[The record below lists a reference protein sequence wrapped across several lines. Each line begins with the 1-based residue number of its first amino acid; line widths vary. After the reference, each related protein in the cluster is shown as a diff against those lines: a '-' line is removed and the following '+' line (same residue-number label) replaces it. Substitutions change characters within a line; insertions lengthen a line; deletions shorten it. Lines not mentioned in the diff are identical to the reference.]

1 MNSPTSWDDFRIV
14 KAISDQQSLVGAA
27 ESLGLNHSTVFR
39 RLGALEATLK
49 TRIFERSRNGY
60 TPTAAGERM
69 VALAEQMA
77 NDINGFQLKCA
88 GRDVQPSGELRVT
101 TNDTMLVHLLTPI
114 FAGFTKTYPD
124 IRLDIVVSN
133 AALNLSKRDADIAIR
148 ATANPPETLVGRN
161 IGPIAWAEYA
171 ANSLVKQ
178 NAVPD
183 RASARWVGYG
193 DNLSGLMANRQLEHK
208 FENQQIVYRVNT
220 VLGLAEAVAANIG
233 LGYLPCFIGDKI
245 PGITR
250 VSMPLPEPS
259 SHLWL
264 LTHPELREAARVRVF
279 MTYVGG
285 ELTKQRRFLDGTADV
300 KSASQPVSLAS
311 AAIMN

>member
-1 MNSPTSWDDFRIV
+1 MNSPTSWDDFRLV

-39 RLGALEATLK
+39 RLGALESTLK

-69 VALAEQMA
+69 VALADQMA
-77 NDINGFQLKCA
+77 NEINGFELKCA
-88 GRDVQPSGELRVT
+88 GRDVQPSGELRVA
-101 TNDTMLVHLLTPI
+101 TNDTMLIHLLTPI
-114 FAGFTKTYPD
+114 FAGFTKAFPD

-161 IGPIAWAEYA
+161 IGAIAWAEYA
-171 ANSLVKQ
+171 ATALVESKS
-178 NAVPD
+178 VPE
-183 RASARWVGYG
+183 RHEARWVGYG

-208 FENQQIVYRVNT
+208 FEDKQIVYRVNT

-233 LGYLPCFIGDKI
+233 LGYLPCFIGDRM

-250 VSMPLPEPS
+250 VSEPLAEPL

-264 LTHPELREAARVRVF
+264 LTHPELRDAARVRAF
-279 MTYVGG
+279 MTFVGA
-285 ELTKQRRFLDGTADV
+285 ELVKQRRALDGILDTKA
-300 KSASQPVSLAS
+300 
-311 AAIMN
+311 